1 VINGALRPSKLL
13 MVVHSKTA
21 YKSAYP
27 DLSAEEAHKDGR
39 SEETNILQQA
49 SSKVFLHHLLAR
61 LSEC

>member
-1 VINGALRPSKLL
+1 